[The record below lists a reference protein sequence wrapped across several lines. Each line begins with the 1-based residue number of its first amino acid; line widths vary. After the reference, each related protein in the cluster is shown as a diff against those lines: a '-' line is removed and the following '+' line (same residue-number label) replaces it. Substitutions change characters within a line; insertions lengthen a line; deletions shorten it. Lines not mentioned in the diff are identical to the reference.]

1 LPKILLKIVFKLR
14 RDFLDENTMEPQQHH
29 LEFISLLSATAQG
42 DRLAFAELYQQ
53 TAGKLYAISLQMLRR
68 RDLAE
73 EAVQEAYVRI
83 WHNAGDYQQ
92 EKGSVLTWMISI
104 VRYRALDILR
114 AAKVRREKGNA
125 FLVVEEEE
133 DDETTPEQELYKM
146 RHRVRIDKCMDR
158 LDEPQRQAIE
168 LAYFRGL
175 THMEVCD
182 EMETPLGTIKTWIRR
197 GLERL
202 KNCLQ

>member
-1 LPKILLKIVFKLR
+1 MDPNY
-14 RDFLDENTMEPQQHH
+14 DFLQ
-29 LEFISLLSATAQG
+29 LLSATAQG
-42 DRLAFAELYQQ
+42 DRLAFADLYRQ

-92 EKGSVLTWMISI
+92 EKGTVLTWMISI
-104 VRYRALDILR
+104 VRYRALDMLR
-114 AAKVRREKGNA
+114 ATKSRRETGDEG
-125 FLVVEEEE
+125 L
-133 DDETTPEQELYKM
+133 DETPDEQTPEQELYEQ
-146 RHRVRIDKCMDR
+146 RERVRIDRCMDR
-158 LDEPQRQAIE
+158 LDEAQRQAIE
-168 LAYFRGL
+168 MAYFRGL

-182 EMETPLGTIKTWIRR
+182 QMETPLGTIKTWIRR

-202 KNCLQ
+202 KRCLEL